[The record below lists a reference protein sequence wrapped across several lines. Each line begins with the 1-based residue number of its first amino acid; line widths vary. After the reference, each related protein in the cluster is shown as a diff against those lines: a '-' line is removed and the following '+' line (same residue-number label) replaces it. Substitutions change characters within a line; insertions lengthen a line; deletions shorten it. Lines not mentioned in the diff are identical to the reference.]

1 MSAYDVLMGIGP
13 DDEDPI
19 DKDEKQIE
27 RKKRRSHT
35 RCIGDNLC
43 ADCDGSR
50 DLIPTDSDD
59 GI

>member
-1 MSAYDVLMGIGP
+1 MRSVDMGP
-13 DDEDPI
+13 DDDDPI
-19 DKDEKQIE
+19 DKELRDVDRKQ
-27 RKKRRSHT
+27 RSSWRRHT

-59 GI
+59 DT